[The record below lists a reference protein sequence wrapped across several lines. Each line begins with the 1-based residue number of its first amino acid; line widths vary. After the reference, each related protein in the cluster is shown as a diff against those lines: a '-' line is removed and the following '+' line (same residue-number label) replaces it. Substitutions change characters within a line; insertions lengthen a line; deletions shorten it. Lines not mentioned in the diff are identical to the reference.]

1 MLDLSP
7 AWRARERDFFLM
19 PSMAAASQ
27 FISLVVIFY
36 ITWKAMCESGI
47 CTNMLQYS

>member
-7 AWRARERDFFLM
+7 AWRERERVFLM